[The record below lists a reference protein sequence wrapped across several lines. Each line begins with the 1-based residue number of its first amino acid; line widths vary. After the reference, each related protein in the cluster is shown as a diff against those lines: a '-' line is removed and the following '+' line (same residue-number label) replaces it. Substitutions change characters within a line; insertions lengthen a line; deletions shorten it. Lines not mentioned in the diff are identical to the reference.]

1 MRVGTSTRVIAGL
14 AATVTGAAMVAAGP
28 VAQARPAVPDRIG
41 AGPQLQT
48 IELSS
53 APGTARTEAATGALG
68 VAPRATRPFSLVGAT
83 WTDPHAPLDGAVEVR
98 TRSTADRR
106 WSAWRALDS
115 DGPDAAETDSA
126 DRPARGSTDP
136 LWAGPSDGVEAR
148 LASADGRTHPV
159 PAGLRLD
166 LINPDEDA
174 AAIRTDGVERPTAGE
189 APVTADER
197 SPEPTQAAEPR
208 GADRPEVGEAA
219 TTQRA
224 AAATMV
230 LPRRPVPRLVTRAG
244 WRANEA
250 IVKHAPEYTGAV
262 QVVFVHHTATGNN
275 YACGQSASIIRGIE
289 LYHVRSKGWNDIGY
303 NFLVDKCGTLFE
315 GRAGGV
321 DKPVLGA
328 HTLGFNSNA
337 AAIAVIGDYT
347 GRGAPARV
355 RSVIAQVAAYKLGA
369 YGNNP
374 AGRVVLTSNGS
385 DRYRAGTRVALNRIS
400 GHRDTGR
407 TACPG
412 TALYGQLGGIR
423 ALASAGPAGLG
434 FLRMTGAT
442 RFGNSYFTRG
452 AVSPL
457 WTLRTA
463 SGMLYRF
470 DVIVDGTLVASTPNT
485 HRTAPLH
492 LAAGW
497 HTVTVRAVHLSGR
510 TAIVTA
516 RIFSDAT
523 APVFGSA
530 PEVALRRGSLKAA
543 VPMRLSWAV
552 TDNGGLRSVAL
563 TRPAATQLGTAP
575 RTWPGFAAAGTATTW
590 TVRAIDRAGN
600 ATGASVT
607 RTPMVIAEA
616 AALRTGSW
624 RSLTNP
630 AYLGGRAMIS
640 VAAGGAMTYS
650 ITGRGAQL
658 AVSQTRGSGRLRVYV
673 DGRYAGIVDLRSA
686 ATVHRMAVWA
696 VNWPSA
702 GSHTL
707 RFVLEGTRGR
717 PGVIMD
723 GLVVLR

>member
-1 MRVGTSTRVIAGL
+1 MAV
-14 AATVTGAAMVAAGP
+14 GP
-28 VAQARPAVPDRIG
+28 VAHAHPMKGARTSGD
-41 AGPQLQT
+41 PQLQT
-48 IELSS
+48 IELSP
-53 APGTARTEAATGALG
+53 AAGTARTEAATGALG
-68 VAPRATRPFSLVGAT
+68 VTPRGTRPFSMIGAT
-83 WTDPHAPLDGAVEVR
+83 WADPRAALEGTVEVR
-98 TRSTADRR
+98 SRSAADGR
-106 WSAWRALDS
+106 WSAWRVLDR
-115 DGPDAAETDSA
+115 DGPDAADPGSA
-126 DRPARGSTDP
+126 DGPARGSTDP
-136 LWAGPSDGVEAR
+136 LWVGASNGVEAR
-148 LASADGRTHPV
+148 LTSADGRTHPV
-159 PAGLRLD
+159 PADLRLD
-166 LINPDEDA
+166 LINPDEGAGETPADRA
-174 AAIRTDGVERPTAGE
+174 AGPTADREPVAGTDGAT
-189 APVTADER
+189 
-197 SPEPTQAAEPR
+197 EPTRA
-208 GADRPEVGEAA
+208 GAGITESGTA
-219 TTQRA
+219 QRA
-224 AAATMV
+224 AATVV

-262 QVVFVHHTATGNN
+262 QVLFVHHTATGNN

-328 HTLGFNSNA
+328 HTLGFNSNS
-337 AAIAVIGDYT
+337 AAIAVIGDYA

-385 DRYRAGTRVALNRIS
+385 DRFRAGTRVALNRIS

-412 TALYGQLGGIR
+412 TMLYGQLGGIR

-442 RFGNSYFTRG
+442 RFGTSYYTRG

-463 SGMLYRF
+463 SAMLYRF
-470 DVIVDGTLVASTPNT
+470 DVIVDGTLVAATPNT
-485 HRTAPLH
+485 HRTAPLR

-497 HTVTVRAVHLSGR
+497 HTVTIRAVHLSGR
-510 TAIVTA
+510 TASVTA

-530 PEVALRRGSLKAA
+530 PAVALRRGSLTAA
-543 VPMRLSWAV
+543 VPVRLSWAV
-552 TDNGGLRSVAL
+552 TDHGGLRSVAL
-563 TRPAATQLGTAP
+563 TRPVAVQLGTAP

-607 RTPMVIAEA
+607 RTPIVVAEA
-616 AALRTGSW
+616 AAVRTGSW
-624 RSLTNP
+624 RGLSSP

-723 GLVVLR
+723 GLVVMR